1 MQVVVKK
8 PHIKFD
14 ITVEGHVS
22 TTFLN
27 KITKLVK
34 EEYGNDILVN
44 YDENEELIDV
54 FNSDWYKKTKS
65 KMTPGDYIKIY
76 RENIDL
82 TQAELGKKFGGLTRQ
97 YISDLEKG
105 RRGVSKEM
113 AKKLSTFFN
122 VPIKRFI

>member
-82 TQAELGKKFGGLTRQ
+82 TQAELGKKIGEPVR
-97 YISDLEKG
+97 
-105 RRGVSKEM
+105 
-113 AKKLSTFFN
+113 FF
-122 VPIKRFI
+122 V